1 LSINSQA
8 LDFNPDVL

>member
-8 LDFNPDVL
+8 LDFNPNVL